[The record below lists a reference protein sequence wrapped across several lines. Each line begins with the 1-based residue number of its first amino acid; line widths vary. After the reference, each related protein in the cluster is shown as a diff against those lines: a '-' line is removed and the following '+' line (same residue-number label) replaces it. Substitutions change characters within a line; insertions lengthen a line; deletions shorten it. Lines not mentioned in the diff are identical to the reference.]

1 MDGFKKTAI
10 VILTYNNLDYS
21 KSCLESIRKH
31 TEKGTYEII
40 IIDNNSTDGT
50 KEWLLEQPDI
60 LFQLNDKNE
69 GFPKG
74 CNIGI
79 GLASE
84 TSDILLLNNDTIVTP
99 RWLENLQKC
108 LYSDDKIGAAGAVC
122 NHNENLQG
130 ADFYYGDFDQMA
142 ALAEKNNI
150 SDSCRWEEKI
160 FLIGFCILIKREVFN
175 KIGLLDEAYSPGYV
189 EDNDLSLRIVAA
201 GYRLMLCHDC
211 FIHHYLGSE
220 FRRDLSR
227 FYPVLY
233 RNRNIFKNKWGFE
246 TIAFDEVK
254 FASLRI
260 FNEEDKTKEINVLE
274 LNCGIG
280 VTLLAIKYKN
290 PNARLYGIE
299 PNENMARIAGH
310 IARVSNKAVADFP
323 LDFSEKMFDYIF
335 IGDILESAENPDLFI
350 SNMIRY
356 LKPGGFIIG
365 KVHNIM
371 HFSVLQDILK
381 GIWKYPSGN
390 MISKTDRNFYTPDDV
405 SKLFF
410 KSGLKNQY
418 IFHWFSVPN
427 DQEKL
432 FIQKLCDIGE
442 EKREYMYT
450 TYMISFRFQNY

>member
-1 MDGFKKTAI
+1 MDGLKKTAI
-10 VILTYNNLDYS
+10 VILTYNNLEYS

-31 TEKGTYEII
+31 TEKGTYELIVV
-40 IIDNNSTDGT
+40 DNNSTDGT
-50 KEWLLEQPDI
+50 KDWLYLQPDI
-60 LFQLNDKNE
+60 KIQINEKNE

-79 GLASE
+79 GLASPG
-84 TSDILLLNNDTIVTP
+84 SDILLLNNDTIVTE
-99 RWLENLQKC
+99 RWLLNLKKC
-108 LYSDDKIGAAGAVC
+108 LYSDEKIGAVGAVC

-130 ADFYYGDFDQMA
+130 ADFYYGDLEQMA
-142 ALAEKNNI
+142 ELAGKNNI
-150 SDSCRWEEKI
+150 SDKLRWEEKI
-160 FLIGFCILIKREVFN
+160 FLIGFCILIKREVIN

-189 EDNDLSLRIVAA
+189 EDNDLSLRIVSA

-211 FIHHYLGSE
+211 FIHHYLGSG

-233 RNRNIFKNKWGFE
+233 KNRSIFKNKWGFE

-260 FNEEDKTKEINVLE
+260 FNEEDKNKEINVLE

-290 PNARLYGIE
+290 PNARLFGIE
-299 PNENMARIAGH
+299 PNKHMARIAGN
-310 IARVSNKAVADFP
+310 IALVSTKAAADFP
-323 LDFSEKMFDYIF
+323 MDFEEESFDYIF
-335 IGDILESAENPDLFI
+335 IGDALESVENPELFVSNI
-350 SNMIRY
+350 SRY
-356 LKPGGFIIG
+356 LKPGGFMIG

-381 GIWKYPSGN
+381 GVWRNPSRN
-390 MISKTDRNFYTPDDV
+390 IISKTDRNFYTLDDV
-405 SKLFF
+405 SKLLY
-410 KSGLKNQY
+410 KCGLKNQY

-427 DQEKL
+427 EEEKL
-432 FIQKLCDIGE
+432 FIQKLCEIGE

-450 TYMISFRFQNY
+450 TYMISFRFQK